1 VLIHIG
7 LEVMLKDPISKEK
20 VGITMICALNGSKV
34 GENTIPID
42 YVAIQVKEVYMP
54 NVISSFVHQM
64 TNPRE
69 TQVEIVL
76 GVIVLIW
83 SS

>member
-1 VLIHIG
+1 VYIHIG

-20 VGITMICALNGSKV
+20 VGIAMICVLSGNKV

-54 NVISSFVHQM
+54 NVISSFVHQV
-64 TNPRE
+64 TNTKE

-76 GVIVLIW
+76 GVVISIW